1 LLVNVALETVE
12 SREGGGGRSGKAVA
26 EGDCS
31 LGEGAE
37 TTTGDDT
44 AVPAGLRPSILVR
57 ELLRILEPEERL
69 SVPSLTA
76 SLDPPTDALMRLY
89 NPLRPPCTSSM
100 PFGSPTATGAGG
112 AVRSS
117 KVVSESECDA
127 DRCSWS
133 SVSCSESR
141 EALAM
146 AAAAAALGECAAAA
160 IRAGSPQW

>member
-1 LLVNVALETVE
+1 MNVAVETVE
-12 SREGGGGRSGKAVA
+12 SREGGGGRSGKAVVK
-26 EGDCS
+26 GDDCS
-31 LGEGAE
+31 LGEGTEA
-37 TTTGDDT
+37 TTGDDT
-44 AVPAGLRPSILVR
+44 AVPAGLRPRKLVR

-69 SVPSLTA
+69 SVPSLAA

-89 NPLRPPCTSSM
+89 SPLRPPWTSSM
-100 PFGSPTATGAGG
+100 PFGSPAATGAGG

-141 EALAM
+141 ESLAM
-146 AAAAAALGECAAAA
+146 AAAAAAAALGECA
-160 IRAGSPQW
+160 QLLL